1 MKTNNFLRED
11 FEDIRSKFTLV
22 EGALLPFFIIAI
34 YLGIAS
40 MKNAEFT
47 GIFKAI
53 TLTVVIGF
61 IVTIVTDFI
70 FCYFGIRRYRT
81 YATQIIDYDDK
92 SIRVEKI
99 KLTPE
104 LLKIFYSENDDD
116 EVNEIAISL
125 DDYDIAVKVR
135 RTCEVPIFIKKKGVV
150 NRLILPYEAD
160 EEKQVWNDYKIYSIK
175 CV

>member
-22 EGALLPFFIIAI
+22 EGALLPFFIIAT

-40 MKNAEFT
+40 IKNAELIGT
-47 GIFKAI
+47 FKVFVLI
-53 TLTVVIGF
+53 VVIAF
-61 IVTIVTDFI
+61 IVTIVADFI

-81 YATQIIDYDDK
+81 YATQIIDFDDK

-104 LLKIFYSENDDD
+104 LLEIFYSENNDD

-135 RTCEVPIFIKKKGVV
+135 RSCEVPIFLKKKGVV
-150 NRLILPYEAD
+150 DRLILPYEAD
-160 EEKQVWNDYKIYSIK
+160 EEKQVWKDYKI
-175 CV
+175 VT